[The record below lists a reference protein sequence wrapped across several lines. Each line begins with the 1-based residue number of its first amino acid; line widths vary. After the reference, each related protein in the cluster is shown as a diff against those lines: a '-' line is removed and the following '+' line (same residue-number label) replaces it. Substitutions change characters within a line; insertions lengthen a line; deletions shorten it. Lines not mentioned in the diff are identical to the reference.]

1 MSPCGAALVVET
13 ATVDVVDGPGS
24 VVAGLGSV
32 EVVTEADV
40 VVVSASSGL
49 HPASSVRVTA
59 RTSGT

>member
-1 MSPCGAALVVET
+1 VVET

-40 VVVSASSGL
+40 VVVSGSSGL